1 MNNKRSASV
10 KFLSLL
16 LCVVMLMGT
25 FATAVAAAPED
36 ETPVQT
42 EDTTDAAGENAAEG
56 EAAEGEAAEGE
67 AAEGEAAEGEAA
79 EGEAAEGEE
88 GEEEEEQGF
97 NYLNATNEFKTA
109 DEKLNSMLLKTEAFG
124 YQLYCDEYTGEV
136 AVKNLTTGQ
145 TLFTNPYDLA
155 GSPSSEDIKKQLM
168 SQLEIRYS
176 DSTGTKTSMF
186 SYTEACEKDQIRVKN
201 LKNGLRVEYSLGDE
215 EVRFL
220 VPMQIEKSRYE
231 ELIKV
236 HIDNSGLSDRIKNK
250 FSTEGY
256 YVLKDPFDTTLSRRT
271 IKEMQEKYPIT
282 EEMAIYVFDTEAS
295 TREIQE
301 METYIKSHC
310 PEYTFATLEE
320 DHQLT
325 GYTSTQKAPPLFKM
339 ALEYYLDE
347 DGLQIR
353 LPANGIR
360 FDEDEYQ
367 LIYVRILPY
376 FGAGSSAYEGYTFI
390 PDGSGALFDFQQLK
404 TDGGTITGKVYG
416 LDYSYH
422 DITTVKSESMRLPVF
437 GVVENYVGQSA
448 TFKTEIVPEE
458 VDEETGEV
466 IPEHEISVVDQYTPL
481 TEDRGFFAIIEE
493 GDSMASITTNHGGG
507 LHRYNSVYT
516 EFYPRPS
523 DSYNLSDSIS
533 VGDDKVW
540 TIVSDRKYTGSYR
553 IRIVMLTDDAK
564 AESLG
569 MTKDDYYPVSY
580 VGMAKAYQDYLI
592 KEEVLTPIEKAE
604 KDIPLYIESFGA
616 IDKAS
621 SFMSFPT
628 IVTEAL
634 TTFGNLKT
642 MYEDLSDKGVSNI
655 NFRLKGF
662 ANGGLSDPSVPTEV
676 EFEDAVGG
684 NDGYSDFIKYAE
696 KNSITVYPEFELSY
710 SSKDKAFD
718 GYSNSDDAVRTI
730 DNRYTQKREYYSSV
744 QQTVT
749 TGLICIS
756 PASFD
761 KLYTGITEDLTELG
775 KSGISF
781 ATVGSDLNSDFD
793 KGDSYNREDSKQ
805 LVSQLLEKAAG
816 EYDSIMLDEGN
827 AYTWKYADTILN
839 VALDSSN
846 YTKSSRSVPFVGMVL
861 HGCVN
866 FAGAPTNMAS
876 DMDYEILKM
885 IENGSMPYFTLSYDN
900 TPLLKEDDKL
910 SRYYSVAYDIW
921 FDDLVETYGTLNG
934 IMSEL
939 QTEKIVDHQ
948 FVEGSRIPDADEIE
962 ADTKAYDDA
971 LKAEQDAATALAEK
985 LAKAQALANRLGTT
999 AEAVTEEKEEDAN
1012 AGLITGNQSSEE
1024 IAAENAIKYLIND
1037 GTIVRV
1043 TYENG
1048 TVFTLNYNRFPVTV
1062 DGQTIEALSFIQTK

>member
-1 MNNKRSASV
+1 MNIRSIGK

-16 LCVVMLMGT
+16 LCVMMLLSAMATVVM
-25 FATAVAAAPED
+25 AEPED
-36 ETPVQT
+36 TAEVTA
-42 EDTTDAAGENAAEG
+42 DASTTDTAEG
-56 EAAEGEAAEGE
+56 EATDGAADGEAADDTAAEVEGE
-67 AAEGEAAEGEAA
+67 EG
-79 EGEAAEGEE
+79 AEGEE
-88 GEEEEEQGF
+88 GEEEEDTF
-97 NYLNATNEFKTA
+97 NYLSVGNVFSTA
-109 DEKLNSMLLKTEAFG
+109 DEKLNSMVKKTEAFG
-124 YQLYCDEYTGEV
+124 YALYCDEYTGEV

-155 GSPSSEDIKKQLM
+155 GSPSSDDIKRQLM

-186 SYTEACEKDQIRVKN
+186 SYTEACEKNQIRVKN

-231 ELIKV
+231 ELIKT
-236 HIDNSGLSDRIKNK
+236 HIDASDLSNRIKNK

-256 YVLKDPFDTTLSRRT
+256 YVLKDPFDTTLSVREVR
-271 IKEMQEKYPIT
+271 EMQEDFPVT

-301 METYIKSHC
+301 METYIKSYC

-325 GYTSTQKAPPLFKM
+325 RYTSTQKAPPLFKM

-347 DGLQIR
+347 EGLQIR

-367 LIYVRILPY
+367 LVYVRILPY
-376 FGAGSSAYEGYTFI
+376 FGAGSSDYTGYTFI

-404 TDGGTITGKVYG
+404 TEGGTITGKVYG
-416 LDYSYH
+416 LDYAYH
-422 DITTVKSESMRLPVF
+422 EITTVKSETMRLPVY

-448 TFKTEIVPEE
+448 TFKTEVIPETT
-458 VDEETGEV
+458 DEETGEV
-466 IPEHEISVVDQYTPL
+466 IPEHEVSVVDEYLPL
-481 TEDRGFFAIIEE
+481 TEDRGYFAIIEE
-493 GDSMASITTNHGGG
+493 GDALASITTSHGGN

-540 TIVSDRKYTGSYR
+540 TIVSNRKYTGSYR
-553 IRIVMLTDDAK
+553 IRIVMLTDDQK

-592 KEEVLTPIEKAE
+592 KQEILKPITEAE

-616 IDKAS
+616 VDKDS
-621 SFMSFPT
+621 SFLSFPT
-628 IVTEAL
+628 VVTEAL
-634 TTFGNLKT
+634 TTFDNLKT
-642 MYEDLSDKGVSNI
+642 MYEDLSAKGVNNI
-655 NFRLKGF
+655 NFRLAGF
-662 ANGGLSDPSVPTEV
+662 ANGGMSDPSVPTGV
-676 EFEDAVGG
+676 EFEKAVGG
-684 NDGYSDFIKYAE
+684 NEGYTEFAKYAE
-696 KNSITVYPEFELSY
+696 EKGITLYPEFDFSY
-710 SSKDKAFD
+710 SAKDEAFD
-718 GYSNSDDAVRTI
+718 GYKISKDAVKTI
-730 DNRYTQKREYYSSV
+730 DNRYTQKRQYFASL
-744 QQTVT
+744 QQTVI

-756 PASFD
+756 PASFEQFYD
-761 KLYTGITEDLTELG
+761 GITEDMTELG

-781 ATVGSDLNSDFD
+781 STLGSDLNSDFD
-793 KGDSYNREDSKQ
+793 KKDSYNREDSKQ
-805 LVSQLLEKAAG
+805 LIAQLLEKAAG
-816 EYDSIMLDEGN
+816 EYDSVMVDEGN

-846 YTKSSRSVPFVGMVL
+846 YTKSARSIPFIGMVL

-866 FAGAPTNMAS
+866 FAGSPTNMAS
-876 DMDYEILKM
+876 DMDFETLKM
-885 IENGSMPYFTLSYDN
+885 IENGSLPYFTLSYDN

-910 SRYYSVAYDIW
+910 SKYYSVAYDIW
-921 FDDLVETYGTLNG
+921 FDDLVETYGDLNEILG
-934 IMSEL
+934 SL
-939 QTEKIVDHQ
+939 QTKKIVNHE
-948 FVEGSRIPDADEIE
+948 FIAANRIPEDAEIA
-962 ADTKAYDDA
+962 ADTAAVEEAKA
-971 LKAEQDAATALAEK
+971 AEAAAAKALAEK
-985 LAKAQALANRLGTT
+985 LAKAEALAKRLGTT
-999 AEAVTEEKEEDAN
+999 VDTALEDDSDDAN
-1012 AGLITGNQSSEE
+1012 AGLITSTLTAEE
-1024 IAAENAIKYLIND
+1024 LEAENAVKYVIDD
-1037 GTIVRV
+1037 GTVVRV
-1043 TYENG
+1043 TYEDG
-1048 TVFTLNYNRFPVTV
+1048 TVFILNYNRFAVSV
-1062 DGQTIEALSFIQTK
+1062 DGQTIDAVSYVKM